1 MSDNRYRFLL
11 IGAVIGG
18 VLGMAAA
25 WLAADA
31 LDEQAQLQE
40 LDVAAIRIQPRARDW
55 LTFTVAAVALLRQFS
70 EMLAPKKKK

>member
-40 LDVAAIRIQPRARDW
+40 LDVAAIRIQPRARQQRCNSLVCLVKYNKW
-55 LTFTVAAVALLRQFS
+55 Q
-70 EMLAPKKKK
+70 